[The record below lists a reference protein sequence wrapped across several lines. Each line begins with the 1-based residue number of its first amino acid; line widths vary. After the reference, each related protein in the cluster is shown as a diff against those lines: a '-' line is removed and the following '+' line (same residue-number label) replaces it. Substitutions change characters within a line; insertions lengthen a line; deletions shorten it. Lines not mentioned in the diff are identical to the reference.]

1 MKKRHNDHVLPPAYE
16 GVERQLMAL
25 FYSGVYITNADIVRV
40 AETLGFEGYG
50 LKDRIS
56 LLKDLMHEAHESGR
70 KAAMMQAFMTILQ
83 ERAQAYQELVHA
95 YPAASQILG
104 DMIQKARA
112 TAMLLQR
119 EMRSD
124 PYA

>member
-1 MKKRHNDHVLPPAYE
+1 MKEKRNDHVLPPAYDS
-16 GVERQLMAL
+16 VERQLMAL

-40 AETLGFEGYG
+40 GKKLGLDLP
-50 LKDRIS
+50 LKDRIA
-56 LLKDLMHEAHESGR
+56 LLKQLMRHAHDNDCKPRMLQGFVE
-70 KAAMMQAFMTILQ
+70 ILQ
-83 ERAQAYQELVHA
+83 ERAQAYNALAQNF
-95 YPAASQILG
+95 PAAAPLIGQW
-104 DMIQKARA
+104 IQKARA